1 MHSWQHNQW
10 QQITQRASLPHALLL
25 RGRAGTGKH
34 NFAVALAQAL
44 LCGTPKP
51 DKTACGVCPS
61 CVWFAEGG
69 HPDFKLISPEDV
81 ENAEDTPSN
90 SANSTHLTRKKTGK
104 KSQISVAQIRQL
116 IDYLS
121 LSSHQVNCRRVVLIS
136 PAETLNLAS
145 ANALL
150 KMLEEPPANTLFLLV
165 TSQPQRLL
173 ATIISRC
180 QAIDM
185 SLPSKAE
192 ALTWL
197 NKQDIKTPEMTLD
210 LAGGAPL
217 LALQMSEEGEANLT
231 LIKHLTMGEKC
242 DAFACAP
249 LFNSIGMERALDALQ
264 KWVFDLLACKLAQ
277 HWHYHASHSNALQA
291 LCKSVNLRALL
302 SFQQLLMDAKKTANH
317 PLNNE
322 LQLENILLQYTQV
335 FKPIKARLIEYN
347 NTKINQAK

>member
-1 MHSWQHNQW
+1 MFLWHKNQW
-10 QQITQRASLPHALLL
+10 QHITQRASLPHALLL
-25 RGRAGTGKH
+25 RGRAGIGKQD
-34 NFAVALAQAL
+34 FALALAQAL
-44 LCGTPKP
+44 LCSVQNA
-51 DKTACGVCPS
+51 DKTACGACPN
-61 CVWFAEGG
+61 CIWFAEGG

-81 ENAEDTPSN
+81 DNSDEATTSPSK
-90 SANSTHLTRKKTGK
+90 KKTAK

-121 LSSHQVNCRRVVLIS
+121 LSSHQVNSRRVVLIS
-136 PAETLNLAS
+136 PAETLNSAS

-180 QAIDM
+180 QAVDM
-185 SLPSKAE
+185 PLPSKAE

-197 NKQDIKTPEMTLD
+197 HTQGVKNAENMLD

-217 LALQMSEEGEANLT
+217 LALQMADEGDTNLI
-231 LIKHLTMGEKC
+231 LIKHLSLGEKL

-249 LFNSIGMERALDALQ
+249 IFNSLGMERALNALQ
-264 KWVFDLLACKLAQ
+264 KWVFDLAACKLAQ
-277 HWHYHASHSNALQA
+277 HLHYHVSQGIALQA
-291 LCKSVNLRALL
+291 LCKSVNLKSLL
-302 SFQQLLMDAKKTANH
+302 NFQAKLLEAKKTAHH

-322 LQLENILLQYTQV
+322 LQLENILLQYTQL
-335 FKPIKARLIEYN
+335 FKPIKAR
-347 NTKINQAK
+347 

>member
-1 MHSWQHNQW
+1 MYIWQSNQW

-34 NFAVALAQAL
+34 AFALALSQAL
-44 LCGTPKP
+44 LCTTPNP
-51 DKTACGVCPS
+51 HKTACGACPS
-61 CVWFAEGG
+61 CVWFAESG
-69 HPDFKLISPEDV
+69 HPDFKFISPED
-81 ENAEDTPSN
+81 AETNDEAPK
-90 SANSTHLTRKKTGK
+90 KKTAK

-121 LSSHQVNCRRVVLIS
+121 LSSHQVNSRRVVLIS

-150 KMLEEPPANTLFLLV
+150 KILEEPPINTIFLLV
-165 TSQPQRLL
+165 TSKPQRLL
-173 ATIISRC
+173 ATIVSRC

-185 SLPSKAE
+185 PLPSKQE

-197 NKQDIKTPEMTLD
+197 GMQGVKNAENMLD

-217 LALQMSEEGEANLT
+217 LALQIADEGDTNLN
-231 LIKHLTMGEKC
+231 LIQHLSLGEKL

-264 KWVFDLLACKLAQ
+264 KWAFDMAACKLAQ
-277 HWHYHASHSNALQA
+277 HLHYHVSHGNALQA
-291 LCKSVNLRALL
+291 LCKSVNLQALL
-302 SFQQLLMDAKKTANH
+302 SFQLKLTDAKKTANH

-322 LQLENILLQYTQV
+322 LQLENILLQYAQL
-335 FKPIKARLIEYN
+335 FKPIR
-347 NTKINQAK
+347 TK

>member
-1 MHSWQHNQW
+1 MYSWQNKQW

-34 NFAVALAQAL
+34 EFTIALSQAL
-44 LCGTPKP
+44 LCDTPKP
-51 DKTACGVCPS
+51 DKTACGLCPS
-61 CVWFAEGG
+61 CIWFAESG
-69 HPDFKLISPEDV
+69 HPDFKLISPEDA
-81 ENAEDTPSN
+81 ENAEDAPSN
-90 SANSTHLTRKKTGK
+90 SANSTNSTRKKTGK

-116 IDYLS
+116 IDYLN
-121 LSSHQVNCRRVVLIS
+121 LSSHQVNSRRVVLIS

-185 SLPSKAE
+185 PLPNKSE
-192 ALTWL
+192 SLTWL
-197 NKQDIKTPEMTLD
+197 NTLGINNAEIVLN

-217 LALQMSEEGEANLT
+217 LALQMAEEYEVNLS
-231 LIKHLTMGEKC
+231 LIKHLTLGEKL
-242 DAFACAP
+242 DAFVCAP

-264 KWVFDLLACKLAQ
+264 KWMFDLLACKLAQ
-277 HWHYHASHSNALQA
+277 HLHYHASHSNALQA
-291 LCKSVNLRALL
+291 LCKGVNLSALL
-302 SFQQLLMDAKKTANH
+302 SFQYKLLDAKKTASH

-322 LQLENILLQYTQV
+322 LQLENILLQYTQL
-335 FKPIKARLIEYN
+335 FKPIKAR
-347 NTKINQAK
+347 

>member
-1 MHSWQHNQW
+1 MYTWQTKQW

-34 NFAVALAQAL
+34 DFAIVLSQAL
-44 LCGTPKP
+44 LCDTPKL
-51 DKTACGVCPS
+51 DKTACGICPS

-69 HPDFKLISPEDV
+69 HPDFKLISPEDT
-81 ENAEDTPSN
+81 ENAEDAPSN
-90 SANSTHLTRKKTGK
+90 SAKKKTGK

-121 LSSHQVNCRRVVLIS
+121 LSSHQVNSRRVVLIS

-185 SLPSKAE
+185 PLPSKSE
-192 ALTWL
+192 SLTWL
-197 NKQDIKTPEMTLD
+197 NTQGINNAEMTLD

-217 LALQMSEEGEANLT
+217 LALQMAEEGEANLG
-231 LIKHLTMGEKC
+231 LIKHLTMGEKL
-242 DAFACAP
+242 DAFVCAP

-264 KWVFDLLACKLAQ
+264 KWVFDLLAYKLAQ
-277 HWHYHASHSNALQA
+277 HLHYHVSHSNALQA
-291 LCKSVNLRALL
+291 LCKGVNLSALL
-302 SFQQLLMDAKKTANH
+302 SFQYRLIDAKKTANH

-322 LQLENILLQYTQV
+322 LQLENILLQYRQL
-335 FKPIKARLIEYN
+335 FKPIKA
-347 NTKINQAK
+347 K